1 MRLVKDRKFLLSM
14 NDAPSQ
20 ELSSGT
26 NFLDVTR
33 KNGSFAA
40 ARLD

>member
-1 MRLVKDRKFLLSM
+1 M

-20 ELSSGT
+20 ELRSGT
-26 NFLDVTR
+26 DYLNVTR